1 MKHRLRLIVAWLFP
15 LALLAI
21 GSVLLINTGCS
32 VLNGG
37 STTQPTT
44 QPGFDAGSLVTLA
57 LTDYEALVASGVI
70 KETPEL
76 DAAITAV
83 FAAQKAY
90 ASGQGDVGAVNSA
103 GMALAIALHN
113 AKAAK

>member
-1 MKHRLRLIVAWLFP
+1 MKRLIPFAI
-15 LALLAI
+15 LLP
-21 GSVLLINTGCS
+21 VLLLMFALIWANTGCS

-37 STTQPTT
+37 STTQSTT

-57 LTDYEALVASGVI
+57 ITDYEALVASGVI